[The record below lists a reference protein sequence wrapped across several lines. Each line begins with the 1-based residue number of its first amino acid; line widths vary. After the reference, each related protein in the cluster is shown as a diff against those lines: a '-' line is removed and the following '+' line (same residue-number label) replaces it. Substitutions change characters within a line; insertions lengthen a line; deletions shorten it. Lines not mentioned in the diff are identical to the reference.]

1 MLCYYSPL
9 NHFFVTAAEAEV
21 VQEPHHI
28 PSQCCSDKSAERKEE
43 ARRDIASRRGRRGY
57 PWPTNQFQ
65 WVDSRVGQSRPE
77 CQNRNRLPLWYP
89 WASQRPHTTSTWRVI
104 NRTFH
109 FLILHFFGGFS
120 FEKSPL
126 CILEGN
132 AWCPSSLLIFASIFL
147 YLNYKPIISKY
158 RLAFH
163 CLKKSTHN
171 ILYEN

>member
-28 PSQCCSDKSAERKEE
+28 PSQCCADKSAERKEE
-43 ARRDIASRRGRRGY
+43 TWRDIASRRGRRGY

-89 WASQRPHTTSTWRVI
+89 WASQGPHTTSSWRVI

-109 FLILHFFGGFS
+109 FFNPSLFRRIVIWKFTPVYPGRQCLNP
-120 FEKSPL
+120 K
-126 CILEGN
+126 
-132 AWCPSSLLIFASIFL
+132 CPSDICFYISIFEL
-147 YLNYKPIISKY
+147 
-158 RLAFH
+158 
-163 CLKKSTHN
+163 
-171 ILYEN
+171 